1 MAWELLQREGTSIS
15 LLQQEWVGPYP
26 KATEDR

>member
-1 MAWELLQREGTSIS
+1 MGAAPERGTSMS
-15 LLQQEWVGPYP
+15 LLQQEWVGPHP